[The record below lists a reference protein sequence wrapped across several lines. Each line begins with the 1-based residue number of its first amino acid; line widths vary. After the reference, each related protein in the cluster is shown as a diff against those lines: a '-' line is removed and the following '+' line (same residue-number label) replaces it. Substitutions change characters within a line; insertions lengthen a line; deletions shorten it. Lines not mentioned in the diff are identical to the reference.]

1 MKRTLNRVLVNFNVR
16 SEIVTQT
23 EFVMSLADVVV
34 VNCSYVLIIVYE
46 QSVSTSQPDS
56 LDFR

>member
-46 QSVSTSQPDS
+46 QSVSPSQPDS